1 MGKCYK
7 MILNAECTKL
17 NFREQLFL
25 TDCISVVFIF
35 ILCLYILLQFIPLS
49 TNSFVYL
56 QQNTNKE
63 NYG

>member
-1 MGKCYK
+1 MT
-7 MILNAECTKL
+7 LNAEYRKL

-25 TDCISVVFIF
+25 TEYISVVFIS
-35 ILCLYILLQFIPLS
+35 ILYLYILLQFVPIS

-56 QQNTNKE
+56 QENTNKG